1 MTPMM
6 ESGAVAPPD
15 EDMYGESSEST
26 TEDTSEKSEETAS
39 KSALLPSNMFDG
51 TPEPGDTITVRVDHV
66 FDSEIEV
73 SLVSKPTETK
83 TLRPTADEEIEAAAT
98 EVE

>member
-6 ESGAVAPPD
+6 ESGAVAPPE
-15 EDMYGESSEST
+15 EDLYGESSEST
-26 TEDTSEKSEETAS
+26 AEDTTEQGEETAS
-39 KSALLPSNMFDG
+39 KSALLPSNMFG
-51 TPEPGDTITVRVDHV
+51 SKPEPGDTITVRVDHV
-66 FDSEIEV
+66 FDSEVEV

-83 TLRPTADEEIEAAAT
+83 KSRPTIDEDLAAVAT